1 MGAERRYRVRRARTP
16 VAEEL
21 RAVDAVL
28 ARADTRVLQAGKR
41 TTVGAV
47 TSGGAE
53 LVLKRFHE
61 RTLARVLET
70 IALGS
75 GAARVW
81 RGAARLG
88 AAGFEAPEI
97 LAVLEHRRL
106 GLPLWSCAIARHVSG
121 PALDTLWRTRSGAA
135 RRRLTLAF
143 ADYLR
148 RMHAAGIYAQ
158 DLRGANV
165 LVPSEDPPRFVL
177 VDLDRVRH
185 YRRLSWRRR
194 RKNLVQV
201 KRSVGRG
208 ASLRDTIHFLRRYL
222 GTAAPGVVRRAG
234 AEILRF
240 AAIKDAEY
248 ARRRTAAAAV
258 RVRSG

>member
-1 MGAERRYRVRRARTP
+1 MP
-16 VAEEL
+16 VPDEL
-21 RAVDAVL
+21 LAVDAVL
-28 ARADTRVLQAGKR
+28 AHDSTRVLQAGER

-47 TSGGAE
+47 TSGDME

-61 RTLARVLET
+61 RTLARILET
-70 IALGS
+70 LALGS

-88 AAGFEAPEI
+88 AAGFETPEI
-97 LAVLEHRRL
+97 LAVLERPRL
-106 GLPLWSCAIARHVSG
+106 GLPLWSCAIARRVAG
-121 PALDTLWRTRSGAA
+121 PSLDTLWRTRAGAA

-148 RMHAAGIYAQ
+148 RLHAAGIYAQ

-177 VDLDRVRH
+177 VDLDRVRR

-194 RKNLVQV
+194 RKNLVQIH
-201 KRSVGRG
+201 RSVGRD
-208 ASLRDTIHFLRRYL
+208 APLRDAVRFLRRYL
-222 GTAAPGVVRRAG
+222 GTPAPGALRRAG
-234 AEILRF
+234 TEILRL
-240 AAIKDAEY
+240 ATVKDAEY
-248 ARRRTAAAAV
+248 ARRRSAAAAA
-258 RVRSG
+258 RARSS